1 MEIPVRKVVDCFALI
16 CLFFSGIHAA
26 DAKVGVF
33 VHAPLVQQATNSS
46 EPTGPTIDY
55 ITVVLKQMGYT
66 PVISILPLRRILAGL
81 QSGDIDIT
89 LEIGISK
96 DREEFLYYSDKPI
109 YISKPAITVLATNK
123 LSCINSIN
131 DLKGLKIG
139 YLSGAELGVF
149 FRNTPDVKFDLI
161 SGDTWLRQNLEKL
174 LAGRIDAAFDQND
187 VSYLDE
193 AKKMGIIDKIKTIP
207 LPGTGNKG
215 YIVFSK
221 KSPKGKALL
230 DAFNKVAATG
240 KYDENTMIDDYM
252 KR

>member
-1 MEIPVRKVVDCFALI
+1 MRGVGVCFISIYL
-16 CLFFSGIHAA
+16 LFSCIYATE
-26 DAKVGVF
+26 AKVGVF
-33 VHAPLVQQATNSS
+33 VHAPLVQQATETS

-55 ITVVLKQMGYT
+55 IKAMISAMGYT
-66 PVISILPLRRILAGL
+66 PVISVLPLRRILAGL

-89 LEIGISK
+89 LEIGRSA
-96 DREEFLYYSDKPI
+96 DRKAFLYYSDKPI
-109 YISKPAITVLATNK
+109 YISRPSITVLTTNK
-123 LSCINSIN
+123 LSGINSID

-139 YLSGAELGVF
+139 YLAGAELGGF
-149 FRNTPDVKFDLI
+149 FRNSPDVKFELI

-174 LAGRIDAAFDQND
+174 LAGRIDAAFDQNA

-207 LPGTGNKG
+207 LPGTGNEG

-221 KSPKGKALL
+221 RSPIGKTLL
-230 DAFNKVAATG
+230 EAFNKVAATG
-240 KYDENTMIDDYM
+240 KFDENKMIDEYM